1 MGSAIEWMAG
11 VLGISSASI
20 VKWLITVGTLA
31 SLLLV
36 RWGWL
41 HVIARRTEDAGR
53 HYRWRKTVTYSLA
66 LVGVIIIGSTWLE
79 GVRSLITYLGL
90 VSAGIAIALRD
101 PIMNWF
107 GWIYVGWR
115 RPFATGDR
123 VALAGL
129 KGDVIDIG
137 VSTFSLL
144 EVKDLAEGEQVSGR
158 IIHVPN
164 GKLFTEP
171 LINYTQGFDLVWN
184 EIPIIVTF
192 ESDWRKAKAILVEIA
207 HQHADREASIG
218 AQRLRE
224 ATRRFFIREDST
236 EPAVYTRLASNGV
249 QLNLRYPCGARKR
262 RSTEQVIAE
271 TVLGR
276 FATQQDIEFAYTTTR
291 IYRQNEEGKTTS
303 LGPSAPDEE

>member
-1 MGSAIEWMAG
+1 MSSVIGWLAG

-31 SLLLV
+31 GLLLV

-41 HVIARRTEDAGR
+41 HVIARRTEDIGR
-53 HYRWRKTVTYSLA
+53 RYRWRKTVTYSLA
-66 LVGVIIIGSTWLE
+66 LIGAIIIGSTWFE
-79 GVRSLITYLGL
+79 GVRSLITYFGL

-101 PIMNWF
+101 PILNWF

-115 RPFATGDR
+115 RPFTTGDR

-144 EVKDLAEGEQVSGR
+144 EVKDLTEGEQVSGR

-184 EIPIIVTF
+184 EIPVTVTF
-192 ESDWRKAKAILVEIA
+192 ESDWREAKAILFEIA
-207 HQHADREASIG
+207 HQHADTEASIG

-236 EPAVYTRLASNGV
+236 EPAVYTRLAPNGV
-249 QLNLRYPCGARKR
+249 QLSLRYPCGARKR
-262 RSTEQVIAE
+262 RSTEQAIAE
-271 TVLGR
+271 SVLER
-276 FATQQDIEFAYTTTR
+276 FAAHKNVEFAYTTTR
-291 IYRQNEEGKTTS
+291 IFRHNEEGKTAS
-303 LGPSAPDEE
+303 FKHPAPDEE